1 MKIASETS
9 GTTLSASTLELKGSW
24 KNKRKK
30 VRENRE
36 NI

>member
-9 GTTLSASTLELKGSW
+9 GTTLSASTLELKGSR
-24 KNKRKK
+24 KNKR